1 MFYRVDARNAEI
13 EATVTKYPK
22 STASSS
28 QSASSSSQS
37 ASSSSQ
43 SVSSSSQ
50 SASTPSKGSQSR
62 GKHPSGTDATPK
74 GTKMIAS
81 HLQKLTPKQVVIKK
95 TQPTDFFGRV
105 IKVIINPVLITKKT
119 TFFLND
125 IHNHNE
131 TITFIING
139 VTLIL
144 KRLCYQKNMVYYQTI
159 YKLPNFLNNL

>member
-105 IKVIINPVLITKKT
+105 IKVIMLVLIA
-119 TFFLND
+119 FQY
-125 IHNHNE
+125 
-131 TITFIING
+131 
-139 VTLIL
+139 TL
-144 KRLCYQKNMVYYQTI
+144 YTI
-159 YKLPNFLNNL
+159 YF

>member
-28 QSASSSSQS
+28 QSASSSSHS

-43 SVSSSSQ
+43 SASSSSQ

-62 GKHPSGTDATPK
+62 GKHPSGTDSTPK

-105 IKVIINPVLITKKT
+105 IKVIKLVLNHVGINSFLVYIVHYIFLTQIW
-119 TFFLND
+119 FGECNSRLLND
-125 IHNHNE
+125 KNSCCVCRKFL
-131 TITFIING
+131 TFDA
-139 VTLIL
+139 
-144 KRLCYQKNMVYYQTI
+144 Y
-159 YKLPNFLNNL
+159 